1 MMLMNYLEVK
11 LSKMIKIMINNKTNN
26 MIINMM
32 NHNKIQYK
40 FK

>member
-11 LSKMIKIMINNKTNN
+11 LLKMIKIMINNKIIN
-26 MIINMM
+26 MIINTM

-40 FK
+40 YR